1 MAYTEILTTHGLT
14 EEIWDNQ
21 IFSEYI
27 GMLWW
32 NNIMGTSIN
41 SVIQVK
47 DDLTKKAG
55 DAITIGLRGQMQ
67 GGHIT
72 GNAKAIG
79 NEGKVD
85 FYFQRITIDNDRVV
99 IKIENVPMTQ
109 KRVGFDV
116 LTQARQALEDKAKLA
131 LEDAIT
137 TALVDVTARVRGR
150 YLYGS
155 TDGNW
160 NATHATALTAVD
172 NTADQLSTSM
182 IDIAKR
188 KALIPVNATAKIMP
202 MQTKVGK
209 AYLKDYSSDTEIRY
223 LYARWLKKNGK
234 AAMAKSVFKDIYMDA
249 GLFSGIAYSELS
261 PSDITLDDVVKR
273 ASNLIK
279 LMDYKGAETSL
290 KSAIEKDDGRLK
302 NEILQSLGLSL
313 FRQKKY
319 LEAAEVY
326 KKANERYW
334 EVRSLYRAGEKEAVN
349 SVLDELLKSG
359 DKRVVSILIAIAS
372 DKRKDGN
379 IEEAIKVYQN
389 VIEKYPAECEDAL
402 WGLGWTY
409 FLTGEYKKA
418 VDVFTRLYD
427 TYNDT
432 KYLYWKARSMEAVG
446 ENAFNIYQTIS
457 GKKRDMYSIMSYA
470 RVKVS
475 IEKSHMNENSEFSK
489 SIEPVK
495 GIPIVPKKID
505 RIEALFDLGLSQEAL
520 LELIHISKEIGSI
533 EELLYI
539 CSKLQELGEYK
550 HLVRLVEKVP
560 YMEELHQFRYPL
572 AYKEIIED
580 LSVKYNIDPFLVLSV
595 VREESRF
602 DPEIKSIAGAIGL
615 MQLMPKTAFR
625 FDSKL
630 KLGIKGTHELV
641 DIKKNLH
648 IGIFYLSNLIKE
660 FGSYTYAIAAYN
672 AGEEIVKKWLQNR
685 NYKSVDEFIED
696 IPYSETRNYAKRV
709 ISTFFEYKRFSSMKD
724 GVIEISL
731 EKL

>member
-1 MAYTEILTTHGLT
+1 MFLMLFITYCSPLYGVEIDGKACL
-14 EEIWDNQ
+14 
-21 IFSEYI
+21 
-27 GMLWW
+27 
-32 NNIMGTSIN
+32 
-41 SVIQVK
+41 IQG
-47 DDLTKKAG
+47 KK
-55 DAITIGLRGQMQ
+55 
-67 GGHIT
+67 
-72 GNAKAIG
+72 
-79 NEGKVD
+79 E
-85 FYFQRITIDNDRVV
+85 
-99 IKIENVPMTQ
+99 
-109 KRVGFDV
+109 
-116 LTQARQALEDKAKLA
+116 LESKKF
-131 LEDAIT
+131 EDAISSLSSAAREFPLLGDY
-137 TALVDVTARVRGR
+137 ALLWLSDAYQQTGNHQESLKTIRTLLTKYPRSPLVKKSRISEIKEAEEVSGENIQQ
-150 YLYGS
+150 LYES
-155 TDGNW
+155 
-160 NATHATALTAVD
+160 
-172 NTADQLSTSM
+172 
-182 IDIAKR
+182 
-188 KALIPVNATAKIMP
+188 
-202 MQTKVGK
+202 
-209 AYLKDYSSDTEIRY
+209 YLKDYSSDTEIRY
-223 LYARWLKKNGK
+223 LYAQWLKKNGK
-234 AAMAKSVFKDIYMDA
+234 ADMAKSVFKDIYMDA
-249 GLFSGIAYSELS
+249 GLFSGIAYNELS

-349 SVLDELLKSG
+349 SFLDELLKSG
-359 DKRVVSILIAIAS
+359 DKRVVSILIAVAS
-372 DKRKDGN
+372 DKRKEGN
-379 IEEAIKVYQN
+379 SEEAVKVYQN

-470 RVKVS
+470 RVKVFL
-475 IEKSHMNENSEFSK
+475 EKSHVNENPEFSK
-489 SIEPVK
+489 SIAPVK
-495 GIPIVPKKID
+495 GISIVPKKID

-560 YMEELHQFRYPL
+560 HMEELHQFRYPL

-625 FDSKL
+625 LDSKL